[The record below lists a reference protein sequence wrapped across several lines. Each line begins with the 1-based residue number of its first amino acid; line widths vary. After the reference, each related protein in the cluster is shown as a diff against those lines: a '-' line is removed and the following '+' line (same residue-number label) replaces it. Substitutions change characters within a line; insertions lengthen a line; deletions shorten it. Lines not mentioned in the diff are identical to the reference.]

1 MSLLKKGAAMPES
14 PNARERNINV
24 RASADE
30 YRRIQQGA
38 ERHGLTLSEFLRV
51 LGSSEQWAIDQQ
63 EKLREW
69 REMLTQ
75 LESIPTP
82 PWTTAA
88 QEARERAELI
98 ESVLIVARRM
108 RETAEAMER
117 MLSPSVQQ
125 IEDLLQRLDR
135 LPQEQQAAR
144 GVSVERRDA

>member
-1 MSLLKKGAAMPES
+1 MTES
-14 PNARERNINV
+14 AGARERNINV
-24 RASADE
+24 RASAEE

-38 ERHGLTLSEFLRV
+38 ERHGLSLSEFLRV

-63 EKLREW
+63 AKLREW
-69 REMLTQ
+69 REILTQ

-88 QEARERAELI
+88 QEAKERAELI
-98 ESVLIVARRM
+98 HSVLIVARRM

-125 IEDLLQRLDR
+125 IEDLLQRLDH
-135 LPQEQQAAR
+135 LAQEQQAAR
-144 GVSVERRDA
+144 GMSVERRDA

>member
-1 MSLLKKGAAMPES
+1 MPES
-14 PNARERNINV
+14 AGARERNINV
-24 RASADE
+24 RASAEE

-38 ERHGLTLSEFLRV
+38 ERHGLSLSEFLRV

-69 REMLTQ
+69 REMLTR

-82 PWTTAA
+82 PWTTVA

-117 MLSPSVQQ
+117 MLSPSVGE
-125 IEDLLQRLDR
+125 IEAVLQHLDR
-135 LPQEQQAAR
+135 LAQEQPAA
-144 GVSVERRDA
+144 GDVSVERPDA

>member
-1 MSLLKKGAAMPES
+1 MPES
-14 PNARERNINV
+14 AGARERNINV

-38 ERHGLTLSEFLRV
+38 ERHGLSLSEFLRV

-98 ESVLIVARRM
+98 ESVLIMARRM
-108 RETAEAMER
+108 RETAEVMER

-135 LPQEQQAAR
+135 LAQEQAATKR
-144 GVSVERRDA
+144 VSDAADVRSGGTKKT